1 MQLKKHNKNE
11 HFIFPLK
18 KKTYKEK
25 TNGLIAKGD
34 LVNVYKSIFLKT
46 NMNINGKLTL
56 TLSSHHSVN
65 SRCNFLFT
73 FMINTHIL
81 WTYV

>member
-1 MQLKKHNKNE
+1 MPIEKIPQTNDIKHNRRSTQEMQLKKHNKNE

-34 LVNVYKSIFLKT
+34 HLVNVHKSIF
-46 NMNINGKLTL
+46 
-56 TLSSHHSVN
+56 S
-65 SRCNFLFT
+65 
-73 FMINTHIL
+73 
-81 WTYV
+81 